1 MQKCLQNISVVSKYT
16 GGKIQHNTWQFRV
29 LVVGL
34 VLQLILGWIGVCQ
47 AKPLDMPGSLFIQ
60 QAPWFVLLQ
69 WMASSFV
76 GVSCQSLHLSSLIFN
91 R

>member
-60 QAPWFVLLQ
+60 QAPLVCLVTVDGKLVCWCQLPK
-69 WMASSFV
+69 SSFI
-76 GVSCQSLHLSSLIFN
+76 IFN
-91 R
+91 FQ